1 MKKIIDTAIA
11 EIKGF
16 KRMSHK
22 LERDIILNGKT
33 QKTYKC
39 YIRQIAAISLHFKKL
54 AIQVSNEQIAEY
66 LFTVKK
72 ENDYSESYFKFTV
85 YGLRYL
91 FRLYGLEDKLIKLP
105 SLPKKKL
112 LPVVLSQ
119 AECKKLF
126 ASLEKFKDKFMFA
139 LIYSAGLRMGEA
151 QRLEKL
157 DIDTERML
165 VFIRQGKG
173 QKDRY
178 IVLSKFLASRYKK
191 YCREHKITKYVFPGQ
206 KKGHYI
212 SKTTVRKILKH
223 AVLKAGIEKKV
234 CVHTLRHCFATHMLE
249 NGIDI
254 VTVKEQL
261 GHECIQTTMKYLQ
274 VARLERKTAVS
285 PLDSLYGIE

>member
-1 MKKIIDTAIA
+1 MKKIIDTAMA

-16 KRMSHK
+16 KSMSHK
-22 LERDIILNGKT
+22 FERDIILNGKT

-39 YIRQIAAISLHFKKL
+39 YIRQIAAISLEFNKI
-54 AIQVSNEQIAEY
+54 AVEISNEEIAEY
-66 LFTVKK
+66 LFKVKK
-72 ENDYSESYFKFTV
+72 ENDFSESYFKFTV

-105 SLPKKKL
+105 PLPKKKT

-126 ASLEKFKDKFMFA
+126 VAPEKFKDKFM
-139 LIYSAGLRMGEA
+139 LTLMYSAGLRMGEL

-157 DIDTERML
+157 DIDTGRKL
-165 VFIRQGKG
+165 IYVRQGKG

-178 IVLSKFLASRYKK
+178 IVLSKFLASRYEK
-191 YCREHKITKYVFPGQ
+191 YCKEYKITKFVFPGQ
-206 KKGHYI
+206 KQGNYI

-223 AVLKAGIEKKV
+223 AVLKAGIEKSV
-234 CVHTLRHCFATHMLE
+234 CAHTLRHCFATHMLE

-261 GHECIQTTMKYLQ
+261 GHECIQTTMEYLQ
-274 VARLERKTAVS
+274 VARFERKTAVS
-285 PLDSLYGIE
+285 PLDSLYSIK

>member
-1 MKKIIDTAIA
+1 MKKIIDTAMA
-11 EIKGF
+11 EIEGF
-16 KRMSHK
+16 KSMSHK
-22 LERDIILNGKT
+22 FERDIILNGKT

-39 YIRQIAAISLHFKKL
+39 YIRQIAAISLEFRKL
-54 AIQVSNEQIAEY
+54 AVDISNEEIADY
-66 LFTVKK
+66 LFKVKK

-105 SLPKKKL
+105 PLPKKKT

-126 ASLEKFKDKFMFA
+126 AVPEKFKDKFMIA
-139 LIYSAGLRMGEA
+139 LMYSAGLRMGEL
-151 QRLEKL
+151 QRLERL
-157 DIDTERML
+157 DIDTGRML
-165 VFIRQGKG
+165 IHVRQGKG
-173 QKDRY
+173 KKDRY
-178 IVLSKFLASRYKK
+178 IVLSKFLSSRYEK
-191 YCREHKITKYVFPGQ
+191 YCRQYKITKFVFPGQ
-206 KKGHYI
+206 KQGHYI

-223 AVLKAGIEKKV
+223 AVLKAGIEKSV

-261 GHECIQTTMKYLQ
+261 GHECIQTTLEYLH

-285 PLDSLYGIE
+285 PLDSLYSIK